1 MSCLSCSVPP
11 LGCTDF
17 QRFSY
22 TTPLT
27 SHSSSSPSLRWNGK
41 VRRRISRSSSY
52 SSNLW
57 GSQLPSFNGSY
68 EPCFSIVR
76 IWISPLCMGRR
87 SSKIATRKGAQDLK
101 KGKLYSKIGKEVV
114 SAVKKGGPNPLSN
127 TALAV
132 LIEKAKELDVPKD
145 IVERNIKKAS
155 EKGQEAFIEKVYE
168 VYGFGGVGFVVEVST
183 DNVNRSVSAIKR
195 MVKDCGGK
203 MADSGSVIFRFKRA
217 RIVNVKVSDAEKDQL
232 LEIALDAGAED
243 VIDPPDNEDA
253 SEDQSDRYYKIVSSP
268 EGYSVILSKLRDEGI
283 SFEPDNGYELLPVN
297 PVEVDDEAMELNKE
311 LFSELLELDDVDAVY
326 TDQI

>member
-27 SHSSSSPSLRWNGK
+27 SHSSSSPSLRCMSFLILKKNKFIFIILSFYHFFFCFDFWFCLNLGNGK

-87 SSKIATRKGAQDLK
+87 SSKIATRKVIYFAILFNTFSITHFK
-101 KGKLYSKIGKEVV
+101 LLCLLYSLLHVCWNKWAAILLYYMFHNSMLIGFNQITKAIAYVHLGLDSTRCNAHHLFDKMLV
-114 SAVKKGGPNPLSN
+114 RDWGLSFN
-127 TALAV
+127 
-132 LIEKAKELDVPKD
+132 
-145 IVERNIKKAS
+145 
-155 EKGQEAFIEKVYE
+155 
-168 VYGFGGVGFVVEVST
+168 GF
-183 DNVNRSVSAIKR
+183 
-195 MVKDCGGK
+195 
-203 MADSGSVIFRFKRA
+203 
-217 RIVNVKVSDAEKDQL
+217 
-232 LEIALDAGAED
+232 
-243 VIDPPDNEDA
+243 
-253 SEDQSDRYYKIVSSP
+253 
-268 EGYSVILSKLRDEGI
+268 
-283 SFEPDNGYELLPVN
+283 
-297 PVEVDDEAMELNKE
+297 
-311 LFSELLELDDVDAVY
+311 
-326 TDQI
+326 